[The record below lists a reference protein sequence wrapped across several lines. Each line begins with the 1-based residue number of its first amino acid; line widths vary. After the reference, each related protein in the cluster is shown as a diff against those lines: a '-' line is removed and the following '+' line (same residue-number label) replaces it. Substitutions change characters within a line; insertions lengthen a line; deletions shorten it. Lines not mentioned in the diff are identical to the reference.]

1 MQALCTV
8 PPAELPN
15 NVSCFL
21 ACFRRR
27 AHVDQSC
34 EPSLKKSQGVPAIKP
49 AVPASRQAHT
59 LLYGP
64 LAVITEAEAPVMP
77 FRQRLLN
84 TQDIHVML

>member
-15 NVSCFL
+15 TVSCFL

-34 EPSLKKSQGVPAIKP
+34 GPSLKGIA
-49 AVPASRQAHT
+49 RGTT
-59 LLYGP
+59 LRP
-64 LAVITEAEAPVMP
+64 LAVISEAEAPVMP

>member
-15 NVSCFL
+15 TVSCFL

-27 AHVDQSC
+27 AHVDHQARRSC
-34 EPSLKKSQGVPAIKP
+34 IKTGT
-49 AVPASRQAHT
+49 T
-59 LLYGP
+59 LRP
-64 LAVITEAEAPVMP
+64 LAVISEAEAPVMP

-84 TQDIHVML
+84 EQDIHVML

>member
-15 NVSCFL
+15 TVSCFL

-34 EPSLKKSQGVPAIKP
+34 GPSLKGIARRSGYQARRSCIKTGT
-49 AVPASRQAHT
+49 T
-59 LLYGP
+59 LRP
-64 LAVITEAEAPVMP
+64 LAVISEAEAPVMP